1 MSLPKGQHDP
11 VSLLG
16 VLPAL
21 ERSQLMNFESEMLLS
36 EEERAAVLE
45 KGLEGDMYLDP
56 VLSNNTQA
64 YHGFIADL
72 FSCNILGFTL
82 RPKMQ
87 VGAFFV
93 SKKNGK
99 QRLVIDARRAN
110 RLFRT
115 PPSTC
120 LGSVDCYGRLEVEP
134 GSTVFMAQEDVK
146 DYFYRLGIE
155 PSLGDYFALPKINVL
170 KLREELGSLPPEVIR
185 LVDQHDGDIY
195 PCLKVLP
202 MGFNWAFHLAHQ
214 AHCHLASM
222 AVPKAPILLDRRA
235 APRLGTLKGSVA
247 SSMLIYADNNNHI
260 GVESSVVNRD
270 QQVMLEELH
279 KHGLDTHEEMDANTL
294 IESLGVPVNG
304 LVGQV
309 TTTPTRDWRLD
320 RALEGLAFHRPFI
333 SGRELEVIVGHIT
346 IRALLNRSLMSI
358 LRHAYVFIRQTYDR
372 RQRLWKSVA
381 KEMQIF
387 RGVMVLGVANIFS
400 QWDNQVLCTDAC
412 LSGYAVLESCHSS
425 QVAADLGRNDE
436 RWRFRREDG
445 QKVAPRAEAL
455 DTSKV
460 FEDVRTVK
468 PDIEGEVF
476 GDFQLVPTFPNVN
489 PDLMDK
495 SFWHRLWK
503 PPMWHKEPVHMIEAR
518 SILGAVKHRSR
529 DHYRHH
535 KRIVVLNDNMG
546 VVLACQKGRCSNYG
560 LLRILRRI
568 SAHALA
574 SGQRF
579 FVRWVPSELNVADE
593 DSRAWEGRR
602 KAAESKERG
611 AGLFKESSG
620 GVQCKN
626 EEPRQRSRE
635 EQKDREIQISPEG
648 ETERLV
654 TPTWFERDG
663 QVSRGE
669 ETQSEREAEKV
680 PQEAEGCQWG
690 ENNPRDSQ
698 CIQWSEKGLCE
709 SAERLLPVRKLPS
722 ASIEKRGRVRHSSIR
737 LHGRVVPEWGRSG
750 CRQQAQ
756 SGLGIRPARGSE
768 GWLVEPAEDQER
780 FERVEEVG
788 TWPNQDAHVG
798 VPEEWHQWGP
808 YPFGIP
814 RYGTF
819 QRDQF
824 LHLCPPWGA
833 PEIDARGCRSSQQQF
848 CPRCVDPWSHR
859 KRTGVE
865 SRHLRRDSHS
875 GRHSCSIPRT
885 SDGATRKEK
894 DQGGQVVG
902 LHSSQLSEE
911 MEAGSGNHAD
921 SGCGPFSLSESSRR
935 CQQRFDDE
943 TSKPPSNS
951 EKREMGQRRLRK
963 NLRKARKVAAAGEP
977 IQQEAGSFRRGCEEE
992 LSGLLPEKF
1001 HPAAAKPAAKDQL

>member
-1 MSLPKGQHDP
+1 MIFFLFRFPGDEGFRFELSALASRRSKQRVGRRRLLLDREMETVRCLNRLAGFEDEKLWPMQTLNFAQKSVLGHVRRAHSERAPPTSSESCQAALRQLLKKKAPSVYEAEGSPGQVVSFVRSKVSLPKGQHDP

-64 YHGFIADL
+64 YLGFIADL
-72 FSCNILGFTL
+72 FSCNILGFTS

-155 PSLGDYFALPKINVL
+155 PSPGDYFALPKINVL

-279 KHGLDTHEEMDANTL
+279 KHGLDTHEEMEANTL
-294 IESLGVPVNG
+294 IESLGVRVNG

-346 IRALLNRSLMSI
+346 IRALLNRNLMSI

-387 RGVMVLGVANIFS
+387 RGVMVLGVANICS

-436 RWRFRREDG
+436 CWRFRREDG
-445 QKVAPRAEAL
+445 KKWPHVQ
-455 DTSKV
+455 
-460 FEDVRTVK
+460 
-468 PDIEGEVF
+468 
-476 GDFQLVPTFPNVN
+476 
-489 PDLMDK
+489 
-495 SFWHRLWK
+495 RL
-503 PPMWHKEPVHMIEAR
+503 
-518 SILGAVKHRSR
+518 
-529 DHYRHH
+529 
-535 KRIVVLNDNMG
+535 
-546 VVLACQKGRCSNYG
+546 
-560 LLRILRRI
+560 
-568 SAHALA
+568 
-574 SGQRF
+574 
-579 FVRWVPSELNVADE
+579 
-593 DSRAWEGRR
+593 
-602 KAAESKERG
+602 
-611 AGLFKESSG
+611 
-620 GVQCKN
+620 
-626 EEPRQRSRE
+626 
-635 EQKDREIQISPEG
+635 
-648 ETERLV
+648 
-654 TPTWFERDG
+654 
-663 QVSRGE
+663 
-669 ETQSEREAEKV
+669 
-680 PQEAEGCQWG
+680 
-690 ENNPRDSQ
+690 
-698 CIQWSEKGLCE
+698 
-709 SAERLLPVRKLPS
+709 
-722 ASIEKRGRVRHSSIR
+722 
-737 LHGRVVPEWGRSG
+737 
-750 CRQQAQ
+750 
-756 SGLGIRPARGSE
+756 
-768 GWLVEPAEDQER
+768 
-780 FERVEEVG
+780 
-788 TWPNQDAHVG
+788 
-798 VPEEWHQWGP
+798 
-808 YPFGIP
+808 
-814 RYGTF
+814 
-819 QRDQF
+819 
-824 LHLCPPWGA
+824 
-833 PEIDARGCRSSQQQF
+833 
-848 CPRCVDPWSHR
+848 
-859 KRTGVE
+859 
-865 SRHLRRDSHS
+865 
-875 GRHSCSIPRT
+875 
-885 SDGATRKEK
+885 
-894 DQGGQVVG
+894 
-902 LHSSQLSEE
+902 
-911 MEAGSGNHAD
+911 
-921 SGCGPFSLSESSRR
+921 
-935 CQQRFDDE
+935 
-943 TSKPPSNS
+943 
-951 EKREMGQRRLRK
+951 
-963 NLRKARKVAAAGEP
+963 
-977 IQQEAGSFRRGCEEE
+977 
-992 LSGLLPEKF
+992 
-1001 HPAAAKPAAKDQL
+1001 